1 MSILFGR
8 KEGLEKREKDF
19 YRAWAS
25 SVEVKDPFKWGHSV
39 RVAEYAVA
47 IGKAMKFPDVEK
59 LHIAALLHDIGKG
72 AVPEAILLKPEP
84 LTAEERQVLHLHS
97 EAGYL
102 LAKEIPSVG
111 EDTALWIR
119 YHHEAWDGTGYPQGL
134 REEEIPLG
142 ARILAV
148 ADAFEA
154 LTHSR
159 AYRRR
164 VSSPEAKKIL
174 QDRSGQ
180 QWDPK
185 VVQAALQCLPD
196 VLPDESPA
204 YPFYSF
210 LESLLQLRMEESR
223 KLNLLSQ
230 IGEGFRTLTHPET
243 YPKKVLE
250 ILEDCF
256 PEFDAFL
263 IAIRQDQEYQVRGVR
278 HLSEAM
284 LEWKISR
291 KEKQLESVILSQSP
305 TFYSELPSEHPLHP
319 VTEMTGMTFLAFL
332 PLNFLDKDLGFIL
345 LLAKDKKGLHPS
357 DVRFLST
364 TAQILSPVIDSIYT
378 YEKMG
383 ENVITDEPTGA
394 YTWRLFNYRFIEEV
408 SRARRY
414 NEKLSCLYVHFPDYA
429 RIREEH
435 GDKVSESAL
444 RAIYLTLNSN
454 LRASDFISRYGEN
467 SYLILLPVTP
477 YPSAQIA
484 ARRIASAFESKSL
497 ILFGKELRSLKLAW
511 GASCFPEDGSTVKE
525 LVGKAIQRMNDAFAS
540 ILQK

>member
-1 MSILFGR
+1 MAIFFGR
-8 KEGLEKREKDF
+8 KEGLEKDF
-19 YRAWAS
+19 YRAWAA
-25 SVEVKDPFKWGHSV
+25 SVEVKDPFKWGHSL

-47 IGKAMKFPDVEK
+47 IARAMKFPDVEK

-102 LAKEIPSVG
+102 LAKEIPGLG
-111 EDTALWIR
+111 EDAPLWIR
-119 YHHEAWDGTGYPQGL
+119 HHHEAWDGTGYPQGL

-159 AYRRR
+159 AHRRR
-164 VSSPEAKKIL
+164 VSSTEAKKIL
-174 QDRSGQ
+174 QDQSGR

-185 VVQAALQCLPD
+185 VVQSALKTLPD
-196 VLPDESPA
+196 ALPDESPA
-204 YPFYSF
+204 YPFYGF
-210 LESLLQLRMEESR
+210 LESLLQLRIEESR
-223 KLNLLSQ
+223 KFNLLSR
-230 IGEGFRTLTHPET
+230 IGEGFRTLTHPQT

-256 PEFDAFL
+256 PEFDASL
-263 IAIRQDQEYQVRGVR
+263 IAIRQDQEYWVRGVR
-278 HLSEAM
+278 HLPESL

-291 KEKQLESVILSQSP
+291 KEKQLDAAILSQNPS
-305 TFYSELPSEHPLHP
+305 FYSDMPVEHPLHP
-319 VTEMTGMTFLAFL
+319 VIEATGMTFLAFL
-332 PLNFLDKDLGFIL
+332 PLSFLDKDLGFIL
-345 LLAKDKKGLHPS
+345 FLAKEKKGLDPS

-364 TAQILSPVIDSIYT
+364 AAQILSPVIDSIYT

-429 RIREEH
+429 RIQEKY
-435 GDKVSESAL
+435 GDKTSESAL
-444 RAIYLTLNSN
+444 RAVYLTLTSN

-477 YPSAQIA
+477 YPNAQIA
-484 ARRIASAFESKSL
+484 AKRIRTAFESKPL
-497 ILFGKELRSLKLAW
+497 ILFGRELRSLRLAW
-511 GASCFPEDGSTVKE
+511 GASSFPDDGSTVKE
-525 LVGKAIQRMNDAFAS
+525 LVEKAIQRMKDAFS
-540 ILQK
+540 TILRE